1 MRKPDE
7 KKTVRKTILMTEKT
21 DLDIKRE
28 AMERGIKANAVMNER
43 LDHSKSDNTPSKMVQ
58 FQNYANMAVEMISA
72 YSEADAKILEE
83 EANKLWTF

>member
-7 KKTVRKTILMTEKT
+7 KKTVRKTILMTENT

-43 LDHSKSDNTPSKMVQ
+43 LNHSKSDNTPSKMVQ

>member
-28 AMERGIKANAVMNER
+28 ARERGIKANAVMNER

>member
-28 AMERGIKANAVMNER
+28 ARERGIKANAVMNER
-43 LDHSKSDNTPSKMVQ
+43 LNHSKSDNTPSKMVQ

-83 EANKLWTF
+83 EANKLWIF

>member
-28 AMERGIKANAVMNER
+28 AMER
-43 LDHSKSDNTPSKMVQ
+43 
-58 FQNYANMAVEMISA
+58 
-72 YSEADAKILEE
+72 EALKPM
-83 EANKLWTF
+83 